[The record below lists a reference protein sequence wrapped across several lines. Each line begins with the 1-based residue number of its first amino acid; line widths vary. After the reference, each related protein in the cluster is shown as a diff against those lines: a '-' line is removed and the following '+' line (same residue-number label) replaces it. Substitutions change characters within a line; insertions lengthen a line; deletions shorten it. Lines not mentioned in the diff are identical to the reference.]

1 MTGGEPNNSGRVTTQ
16 QFYQALLDTND
27 RIVDSDKLQIKERE
41 EMEVRIMAKIDC
53 IPVLKERVDTNKDEI
68 KQLRRRSDIV
78 DTLEGLFGV
87 AVAIFLGTRE

>member
-1 MTGGEPNNSGRVTTQ
+1 MTGGNNSGRVTTREL
-16 QFYQALLDTND
+16 YDALKEMD
-27 RIVDSDKLQIKERE
+27 RDQSKERRGME
-41 EMEVRIMAKIDC
+41 ERIMDKIDC
-53 IPVLKERVDTNKDEI
+53 IPVLKERVDTNKEEI

>member
-1 MTGGEPNNSGRVTTQ
+1 MTGGNNGGRVTTREL
-16 QFYQALLDTND
+16 YDAL
-27 RIVDSDKLQIKERE
+27 KELNRDQSTE
-41 EMEVRIMAKIDC
+41 RREMEGRLMEKIDC
-53 IPVLKERVDTNKDEI
+53 IPVLKERVDTNKEEI

>member
-1 MTGGEPNNSGRVTTQ
+1 MTGGNNSGRVTTREL
-16 QFYQALLDTND
+16 YDALKEMD
-27 RIVDSDKLQIKERE
+27 RDQSKERRGME
-41 EMEVRIMAKIDC
+41 ERIMGKIDC
-53 IPVLKERVDTNKDEI
+53 IPVLKERVDTNKEEI